1 MGILLKLK
9 NANSD
14 ISVIIGDFKNLL
26 SIFIGKS
33 ARLISFTSLT
43 SLLATHVLMIK
54 VKLGEQLNCSPSFTF
69 KTIDT
74 TTVELDSRRTKL
86 ADHRRKFSVDS
97 CMMCTF
103 LE

>member
-26 SIFIGKS
+26 SIFIVKS

-43 SLLATHVLMIK
+43 SLLATHVLII
-54 VKLGEQLNCSPSFTF
+54 KLGEQF
-69 KTIDT
+69 DT
-74 TTVELDSRRTKL
+74 TTVELDFRRTKL
-86 ADHRRKFSVDS
+86 ADHRRTFSVDS

>member
-1 MGILLKLK
+1 MGVLLKLK
-9 NANSD
+9 NANSN

-26 SIFIGKS
+26 SIIIIKS

-54 VKLGEQLNCSPSFTF
+54 LGKQF
-69 KTIDT
+69 DM
-74 TTVELDSRRTKL
+74 TTVELDLRRTNL
-86 ADHRRKFSVDS
+86 ADHRSASDS

>member
-26 SIFIGKS
+26 SIFIVKS
-33 ARLISFTSLT
+33 ARLRLISFTSLT
-43 SLLATHVLMIK
+43 SLLATHVLII
-54 VKLGEQLNCSPSFTF
+54 KLGEQF
-69 KTIDT
+69 DT
-74 TTVELDSRRTKL
+74 TTVELDFRRTKL
-86 ADHRRKFSVDS
+86 ADHRRTFSVDS

>member
-1 MGILLKLK
+1 MGVLLKLK

-26 SIFIGKS
+26 SIFIVKS
-33 ARLISFTSLT
+33 ARLTSFTSLT

-54 VKLGEQLNCSPSFTF
+54 RGEQF
-69 KTIDT
+69 DT
-74 TTVELDSRRTKL
+74 TTVELNLRRTKL

-97 CMMCTF
+97 
-103 LE
+103 